1 MAKHGAVW
9 LIHIGAHLFAS
20 RIVGLGRADGD
31 QALIV
36 TCHRGDDGTV
46 RGHLIHQKVEDKTA
60 GGVSVTIGMRQA
72 KPQDRIK
79 QMPLRLADAV
89 PLFNPLLCRHIRHQA
104 IVAAGRAKGIGAFRR
119 HRPVADII
127 HLIGAKPHLLFRLG
141 DDLPVRFTR
150 RRQRFHG
157 KPFRHESQAM
167 AAGDAEAIVEM
178 DRLAAGCAG
187 KKLHV

>member
-1 MAKHGAVW
+1 
-9 LIHIGAHLFAS
+9 
-20 RIVGLGRADGD
+20 
-31 QALIV
+31 
-36 TCHRGDDGTV
+36 
-46 RGHLIHQKVEDKTA
+46 
-60 GGVSVTIGMRQA
+60 
-72 KPQDRIK
+72 
-79 QMPLRLADAV
+79 MPLRLTDAV

-141 DDLPVRFTR
+141 HDLPVRFTR

-187 KKLHV
+187 KKLHG